1 MKEKRVFEER
11 LNQWI
16 FLAFTWRLLWEFYF
30 TRIRIGCLCDVFGL
44 RAANDQREISYTSTH
59 TRDVTYHFDIN
70 KNKPI
75 SYEILFT
82 HELSIV

>member
-11 LNQWI
+11 LNQWN

-30 TRIRIGCLCDVFGL
+30 TRIKICCVVFGL
-44 RAANDQREISYTSTH
+44 RAANDQRENSYTSTH

-75 SYEILFT
+75 SYERLFT